1 MKNGGGQNGARSGC
15 IRLQEPPV
23 VSFDLVC
30 LFHDMI
36 TPPQLTVGHN
46 LPRVCCLWALMAEQ
60 EGRPVPRLATLL
72 PRVSNNASD
81 VGLHFHGC
89 CKPVGLTQKALTV
102 LIVGSRHVHV
112 LCFRRHQHVQAWDRF
127 SEPLLG
133 DDTPKHHF
141 ARLVDFLA

>member
-23 VSFDLVC
+23 VSFDVVC

-46 LPRVCCLWALMAEQ
+46 LPRVCCLWALMAKQ
-60 EGRPVPRLATLL
+60 EGRPVPRLATL
-72 PRVSNNASD
+72 PPCASDNASD

-89 CKPVGLTQKALTV
+89 YKPVGLTRKAFTV

-112 LCFRRHQHVQAWDRF
+112 LCFRRHQHVQAWDQF

-133 DDTPKHHF
+133 DDTPKHNF